1 MKFKLFSPFLIL
13 ISLFV
18 ISACNTGSGSSSFT
32 ADLKTDIDSSSYS
45 FGYQNGLFIA
55 NEGATESDININDF
69 AAGFADAITENE
81 KINEMDRIRL
91 INQLRTNLQSKAE
104 DEAAAESAA
113 FFEEN
118 RQKEGIMETESGLQ
132 YEIIEEGTGVSPNAE
147 DVVVVHYEGSLI
159 DGQIF
164 DSSYE
169 RGETIEFPLNRV
181 IRGWTEGVQL
191 MKEGATYMFYIPQE
205 LAYGA
210 NAPQGS
216 IIKPY
221 SPLVFKVELFEVKKN

>member
-18 ISACNTGSGSSSFT
+18 ISGCNTGSGSSSFT

-55 NEGATESDININDF
+55 SEGATESDININDF
-69 AAGFADAITENE
+69 AAGFADAIAENE

-118 RQKEGIMETESGLQ
+118 RQKEGILETESGLQ